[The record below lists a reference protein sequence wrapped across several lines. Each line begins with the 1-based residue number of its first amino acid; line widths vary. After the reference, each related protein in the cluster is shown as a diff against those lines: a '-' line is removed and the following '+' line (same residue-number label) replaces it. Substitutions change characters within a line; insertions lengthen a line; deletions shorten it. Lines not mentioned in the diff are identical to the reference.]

1 MRRIIRNVRVLDP
14 VDGFDAITDLGIE
27 DGKITTRGPVPRDFQ
42 AEEILDATGL
52 VACPGFVESSF
63 QGHSPGHGRDGDL
76 ASEMRAAVAGGV
88 TRVVLRP
95 DTQPVADTPAVLQEQ
110 RLMAESLGLARVHV
124 SGALSMGLQGQA
136 LSEMAALREAGAL
149 VFSQAK
155 EPIRNAALLR
165 LALSY
170 AADLGCPVL
179 LHPEDADLAAQGV
192 MNESGLSIR
201 LGLPG
206 RSATAELVG
215 IQRDLAVAALS
226 DCPVF
231 FPQLST
237 AAAVAAVQNARQRG
251 EAAHCGVSIHH
262 LLLSEQDV
270 GYFNVHAKVLPPLR
284 SLAERDALRRAV
296 AAGEIA
302 AISSDHC
309 PWGIDREGMT
319 FMHAPFGIS
328 AVEWLLPLTL
338 RLVDDGLLTMMEALK
353 LLSTG
358 PAEALGLPPPT
369 LQVGSAAD
377 ICLFDPEA
385 GFTLNPVS
393 GASRGRNLPYA
404 QWDLRGRV
412 RYTLIGGR
420 VVYRG

>member
-27 DGKITTRGPVPRDFQ
+27 DGKITTRGPVAQDFQ
-42 AEEILDATGL
+42 AEEILDGSGL
-52 VACPGFVESSF
+52 IACPGFVESSF

-76 ASEMRAAVAGGV
+76 ASELRAAVAGGV
-88 TRVVLRP
+88 TQVVLRP
-95 DTQPVADTPAVLQEQ
+95 DTQPVADTPAVLLEQ
-110 RLMAESLGLARVHV
+110 RLLADSLGLARVHV
-124 SGALSMGLQGQA
+124 SGALSMGLQGQS
-136 LSEMAALREAGAL
+136 LSEMAALQEAGAL

-155 EPIRNAALLR
+155 EPIHNAALLR

-170 AADLGCPVL
+170 AADLGLPVL

-192 MNESGLSIR
+192 MNESGLSMR

-206 RSATAELVG
+206 RSAAAELVG
-215 IQRDLAVAALS
+215 IQRDMAVAALS
-226 DCPVF
+226 ACPVF

-237 AAAVAAVQNARQRG
+237 AAAVAAVQAARQRG
-251 EAAHCGVSIHH
+251 EAVHCGVSIHH

-284 SLAERDALRRAV
+284 SLAERDALRRAL
-296 AAGEIA
+296 AAGAIT

-319 FMHAPFGIS
+319 FIQAPFGIS
-328 AVEWLLPLTL
+328 AIEWLLPLTL
-338 RLVDDGLLTMMEALK
+338 RLVDDGLLTLMNALK

-358 PAEALGLPPPT
+358 PAEALGLPSPT

-385 GFTLNPVS
+385 VFTLNPVS

-412 RYTLIGGR
+412 RYTLVGGSM
-420 VVYRG
+420 VYRG